1 MSVRLVKVVILRVVL
16 TLDMVSDDSLAC
28 DASFKFCV
36 AEAQHLD
43 RRVLRTRL
51 VTMLAYELGS
61 GFLII

>member
-1 MSVRLVKVVILRVVL
+1 MSVRLVKVVILRVVF
-16 TLDMVSDDSLAC
+16 TLDIVSDDSLAC
-28 DASFKFCV
+28 DASFKFCA

-43 RRVLRTRL
+43 RVLRTRL

>member
-1 MSVRLVKVVILRVVL
+1 MLGVVF
-16 TLDMVSDDSLAC
+16 TLDIVSDDLLAC
-28 DASFKFCV
+28 DASFKFCA

-43 RRVLRTRL
+43 RVLRTRL